1 MTKHMINNIYKWG
14 KNPRK
19 KYMETDLKSGTSP
32 KRRISGILKTF
43 WMAWLK
49 MNWGSHLKLADDFP
63 VLIIEE
69 ELTGTVDA
77 MGIKTINRNSIDV
90 AATADSRILHTPG
103 VCGDNGAPKYILN
116 NHTPKNLTTAG
127 KYSDYK

>member
-1 MTKHMINNIYKWG
+1 MVEDELGRH
-14 KNPRK
+14 P
-19 KYMETDLKSGTSP
+19 
-32 KRRISGILKTF
+32 
-43 WMAWLK
+43 
-49 MNWGSHLKLADDFP
+49 KLADDFP

-69 ELTGTVDA
+69 ELTGTVDVTGA
-77 MGIKTINRNSIDV
+77 KTIARNYIDV